1 MVIVTM
7 GISLWVVCYVQGN
20 VEVWL
25 GQLLDGVRQTL
36 HGVIRQ
42 AHHAISDPGLK
53 ILEFQ
58 SAFPAQVGLLGLQM
72 IWTHDAQEALELTR
86 SDKKVCGST

>member
-1 MVIVTM
+1 M
-7 GISLWVVCYVQGN
+7 G
-20 VEVWL
+20 E
-25 GQLLDGVRQTL
+25 LLEAVMTTL

-42 AHHAISDPGLK
+42 AHHEISDPGLK
-53 ILEFQ
+53 MLDFL
-58 SAFPAQVGLLGLQM
+58 SSYPAQVGLLGLQM